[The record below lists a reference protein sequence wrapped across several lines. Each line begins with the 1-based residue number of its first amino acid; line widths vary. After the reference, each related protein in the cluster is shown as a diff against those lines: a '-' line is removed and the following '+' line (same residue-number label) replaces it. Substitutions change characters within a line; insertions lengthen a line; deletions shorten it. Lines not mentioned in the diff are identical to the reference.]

1 MVKRTYGKLQIVY
14 NNNMQAGGSL
24 LSFIILCLRIHIQ
37 YEDKWQ
43 LQDTGQHHPSVS
55 NVDISLDSQ
64 YFKKDK
70 HQKLRLTDP

>member
-43 LQDTGQHHPSVS
+43 LQDTGQHHHSVS

-64 YFKKDK
+64 YSKN
-70 HQKLRLTDP
+70 QRLRKLLD